1 MKLIFWACGERI
13 NKQIIRKYLVIV
25 SAMMKIRHGSV
36 KIDYKGM
43 GCGLQLSSQ
52 RDVSEQMILILRP
65 E

>member
-36 KIDYKGM
+36 KNDYKGM
-43 GCGLQLSSQ
+43 GCGL
-52 RDVSEQMILILRP
+52 
-65 E
+65 